1 MTRSSGRR
9 SSIRR
14 GIGGHRWTWCAA
26 ASLSLMAG
34 AAPALAQDEASRG
47 AQYEGAPTGAFGS
60 ALTSEER
67 EKAAGVIARAIAYL
81 RSKQDEA
88 TGGWSIPPAG
98 TPAPTFPAITSL
110 VLMGMRGNDTVPEND
125 PAVQRGLE
133 FILRSQQEDGGI
145 YIQML
150 PSYNTSISISAL
162 TRFTDPR
169 AREAVTKAVEFLKSL
184 QYGEAAVARPGAGEN
199 IEVVGRE
206 HPFYGGWGYGRHG
219 RPDLSN
225 SQWAIAALH
234 DAGVPEDDPAFQRAL
249 VFLQRIQM
257 QHVVTDEMGD
267 PKVVNE
273 MPYGFGSTQG
283 GFVYATSVNRDRVGE
298 GQSFAGEVA
307 ESLSGP
313 PGASAV
319 VRLAPG
325 SDGKARL
332 ISKADFE
339 AALASAWAELPEVK
353 GVEGPPGSMVLL
365 RATPDGRS
373 GEALEIRAGL
383 PPRRLA
389 EVVREVT
396 AAMMKVEGAEVQV
409 NASAVPAWQGVS
421 RLRAYGSMTYSG
433 FKSYLYANLA
443 KDDPRVTA
451 AVRWI
456 LSNYTLAE
464 NPGLGTDGYY
474 YYLVVF
480 GRAME
485 AYGAPVL
492 PVRTESGAARSARW
506 QADLVARLAELQN
519 EDGSFRSVDDRWME
533 DNSVLITAY
542 ALNALQSAVKP

>member
-1 MTRSSGRR
+1 M
-9 SSIRR
+9 
-14 GIGGHRWTWCAA
+14 A
-26 ASLSLMAG
+26 ASLVVLAG
-34 AAPALAQDEASRG
+34 TGEVLAQEEAPRG
-47 AQYEGAPTGAFGS
+47 AQYEGVTTGAFGS
-60 ALTSEER
+60 ALTAQER
-67 EKAAGVIARAIAYL
+67 EQAQAMIARAVAYL
-81 RSKQDEA
+81 RSKQDEGS
-88 TGGWSIPPAG
+88 GGWSIPPAG
-98 TPAPTFPAITSL
+98 TPAPTFPAITAL
-110 VLMGMRGNDTVPEND
+110 VLMGMRGNDTVAQDD
-125 PAVQRGLE
+125 PAVTRGLE

-145 YIQML
+145 YLQLL

-162 TRFTDPR
+162 ARFDDPR
-169 AREAVTKAVEFLKSL
+169 AREAMTKAVEFLKTL
-184 QYGEAAVARPGAGEN
+184 QYGEAAVPRPGAGEN
-199 IEVVGRE
+199 IEVVARD

-225 SQWAIAALH
+225 SQWAIAALR
-234 DAGVPEDDPAFQRAL
+234 DAGVPDDDPAFQRAL
-249 VFLQRIQM
+249 VFLQRMQM
-257 QHVVTDEMGD
+257 QHVVQDEMGD
-267 PKVVNE
+267 PKAVNE
-273 MPYGFGSTQG
+273 MPYAQASTQG

-298 GQSFAGEVA
+298 GQSFAGEIA

-313 PGASAV
+313 PGSSAV

-325 SDGKARL
+325 TDGKARL
-332 ISKADFE
+332 LSKADVE
-339 AALASAWAELPEVK
+339 AALAAAWAELPEVK
-353 GVEGPPGSMVLL
+353 GVESPPGYMVLL

-373 GEALEIRAGL
+373 GEALEVRGGL

-389 EVVREVT
+389 AVVRE
-396 AAMMKVEGAEVQV
+396 AAASAAKVASAEVQV
-409 NASAVPAWQGVS
+409 TSAAVPAWQGVS

-485 AYGAPVL
+485 AYGTPVL

-506 QADLVARLAELQN
+506 QADLVARLSELQN

-533 DNSVLITAY
+533 DNPVLITAY